1 MAAGKSHGETCPQ
14 GFQYALIGHVGATPA
29 QRGTMTPLMRPL
41 YHVADLKRLINPGI
55 VAVVGASETR
65 GSFGE
70 RTLSNMAAFTGKV
83 FAINP
88 KYQTLLGRPCVPSL
102 ADMPDSPDCVVLCV
116 ARPMVEGM
124 IESAASVQAGG
135 VVVYASGF
143 AETAKP
149 DRVEAQQRLVE
160 LAHHS
165 GVRVVGPNCVG
176 LANTR
181 SGAGLNFMPDYAGM
195 GHRRGPIGIV
205 SQSGALGYTVLQG
218 MQRGIGFSHYL
229 AAGNSCDV
237 DVCDFISYLAEDDD
251 TKAIICL
258 LEGVK
263 DGAHFLEAAR
273 KARDAGKPLIVYK
286 TGNSETSS
294 KAAMS
299 HTGTMVGSAVAYRTA
314 FEDSGAIAID
324 DLEAVLETASFFA
337 KTGAPTRGRGVGIL
351 STSGGAAVI
360 CADKAEVHSV
370 ELPALEAKTAGALH
384 EVVPDFGSV
393 ANPSDLTAEVL
404 KTSETFGFCLD
415 AFLNDS
421 NFSALVMPMIFA
433 HASSSGA
440 RAPTIAEAA
449 ARTDRPLAVVWMN
462 EWYQGPGSELLDAD
476 AKVCMFRSADRC
488 FATLRAWFDWHE
500 GRGRGHARSDRRSA
514 PAAEQA
520 ARAILSDAR
529 GRGATLSETDS
540 KRVLACYGIAI
551 PQEILARDPEHA
563 ALAAD
568 RIGCP
573 VAVKIVSPDILHK
586 TEAGG
591 VRLGLSTPGNARE
604 AARNILASAFR
615 YAPEAKIDGI
625 SVQQMASPGVEMV
638 LGIKNDRQFG
648 PLIATGLGGIM
659 VELLGDTA
667 VRLAPVDDQAAR
679 GMLASLKGYTLL
691 TGFRGKPGL
700 DIDRL
705 IDIICRLSELADDLR
720 DVVDQID
727 VNPVI
732 VSSSGAM
739 ATDALIVCR

>member
-1 MAAGKSHGETCPQ
+1 MMPST
-14 GFQYALIGHVGATPA
+14 
-29 QRGTMTPLMRPL
+29 RPL
-41 YHVADLKRLINPGI
+41 YHAADLERLINPKI
-55 VAVVGASETR
+55 VAVVGASETP

-70 RTLSNMAAFTGKV
+70 RTLSNMSDFTGKV

-102 ADMPDSPDCVVLCV
+102 AEMPESPDCVVLCV

-124 IESAASVQAGG
+124 IEAAAAARAGG
-135 VVVYASGF
+135 IVVYASGF

-149 DRVEAQQRLVE
+149 DRIEAQQRLIA
-160 LAHHS
+160 LAQRT

-181 SGAGLNFMPDYAGM
+181 SGAGLNFMPGYSGM

-251 TKAIICL
+251 TRAIVCL

-263 DGAHFLEAAR
+263 DGDRFLGAAR
-273 KARDAGKPLIVYK
+273 KARDAGKALIVCK
-286 TGNSETSS
+286 TGNSETSG

-299 HTGTMVGSAVAYRTA
+299 HTGTMVGSAVAYQTA
-314 FEDSGAIAID
+314 IKDAGAIAVD

-337 KTGAPTRGRGVGIL
+337 KTSAPTRGRGVGIL

-360 CADKAEVHSV
+360 CADKAEAHDVP
-370 ELPALEAKTAGALH
+370 LPALEAKTATALH
-384 EVVPDFGSV
+384 RVVPDFGSV

-415 AFLNDS
+415 AFTNDAS
-421 NFSALVMPMIFA
+421 FSALVMPMIFA

-440 RAPTIAEAA
+440 RAPTISEAA
-449 ARTDRPLAVVWMN
+449 ARTDHPLAVVWMN

-476 AKVCMFRSADRC
+476 PKVCMFRSADRC

-500 GRGRGHARSDRRSA
+500 RAPRAARAVRISPPS
-514 PAAEQA
+514 AEQA
-520 ARAILSDAR
+520 ARAILTAAR
-529 GRGATLSETDS
+529 QRGEALSEVDS
-540 KRVLACYGIAI
+540 KRILACYGIAT
-551 PQEILARDPEHA
+551 PREILARDADQA
-563 ALAAD
+563 ASAAGE
-568 RIGCP
+568 IGGP
-573 VAVKIVSPDILHK
+573 LAVKIVSPDILHK

-591 VRLGLSTPGNARE
+591 VKLGLSTPEAVRE
-604 AARNILASAFR
+604 AAADILASAQR
-615 YAPEAKIDGI
+615 YAPQARVDGV
-625 SVQQMASPGVEMV
+625 SVQQMVPPGLEMV
-638 LGIKNDRQFG
+638 LGVKNDRQFG
-648 PLIATGLGGIM
+648 PLIAVGFGGIM

-667 VRLAPVDDQAAR
+667 VRLAPVDGESAR
-679 GMLASLKGYTLL
+679 AMLASLKGHALL
-691 TGFRGKPGL
+691 TGFRGSTAA
-700 DIDRL
+700 DIDAL
-705 IDIICRLSELADDLR
+705 ADTICRLSELAHDLR

-727 VNPVI
+727 VNPV
-732 VSSSGAM
+732 M
-739 ATDALIVCR
+739 AAVNGVMAADALIVCR

>member
-1 MAAGKSHGETCPQ
+1 MVPTTARA
-14 GFQYALIGHVGATPA
+14 
-29 QRGTMTPLMRPL
+29 L
-41 YHVADLKRLINPGI
+41 YHRDDLHRLIDPKI

-70 RTLSNMAAFTGKV
+70 RTLSNMSAFTGKV
-83 FAINP
+83 YAINP
-88 KYQTLLGRPCVPSL
+88 KYQNLLGRPCVPSL
-102 ADMPDSPDCVVLCV
+102 SNMPESPDCVVLCV
-116 ARPMVEGM
+116 ARPMVEDM
-124 IESAASVQAGG
+124 IESAAAVKVGG
-135 VVVYASGF
+135 VIVYASGF

-149 DRVEAQQRLVE
+149 DRIDAQQRLVQ
-160 LAHHS
+160 LAQRT

-218 MQRGIGFSHYL
+218 MQRGVGFSHYL

-237 DVCDFISYLAEDDD
+237 DVCDFVSYLAEDDD
-251 TKAIICL
+251 TKSIICL

-263 DGAHFLEAAR
+263 DGDRFLTAAR
-273 KARDAGKPLIVYK
+273 KARDAGKALIVYK

-299 HTGTMVGSAVAYRTA
+299 HTGTMVGSVVAYRTA
-314 FEDSGAIAID
+314 IEEAGAIAVD
-324 DLEAVLETASFFA
+324 DLEAVLETAAFMA
-337 KTGAPTRGRGVGIL
+337 KTKPPSRGRGVGIL

-360 CADKAEVHSV
+360 CADKAEAHGIP
-370 ELPALEAKTAGALH
+370 LPALEAKTDRALR

-415 AFLNDS
+415 AFMSDAG
-421 NFSALVMPMIFA
+421 FSALVMPMILA

-440 RAPTIAEAA
+440 RAPTIVEAA
-449 ARTDRPLAVVWMN
+449 DRTDRPLAVVWMN

-476 AKVCMFRSADRC
+476 PKVCMFRSADRC

-500 GRGRGHARSDRRSA
+500 HRGRRQAKSERRS
-514 PAAEQA
+514 PPSAEQA
-520 ARAILSDAR
+520 ARAILSDAM
-529 GRGATLSETDS
+529 GRGAALSETNS
-540 KRVLACYGIAI
+540 KRILACYGIAI
-551 PQEILARDPEHA
+551 PQEIVARDPEQA
-563 ALAAD
+563 ALAAG
-568 RIGCP
+568 RIGGP
-573 VAVKIVSPDILHK
+573 VAIKIVSPDIPHK

-591 VRLGLSTPGNARE
+591 VRLGLSTPENVRE
-604 AARNILASAFR
+604 AAKHILASASR
-615 YAPEAKIDGI
+615 YAPTATIDGI
-625 SVQQMASPGVEMV
+625 SVQQMAPPGVEIV

-648 PLIATGLGGIM
+648 PLIAAGLGGIM

-667 VRLAPVDDQAAR
+667 VRLAPVNDQTAR
-679 GMLASLKGYTLL
+679 AMLASLKGHALL
-691 TGFRGKPGL
+691 TGFRGKPGV

-705 IDIICRLSELADDLR
+705 IDTICRLSELAYDLK

-727 VNPVI
+727 INPVI
-732 VSSSGAM
+732 VGASGVM
-739 ATDALIVCR
+739 AVDALIVCR

>member
-1 MAAGKSHGETCPQ
+1 MTQ
-14 GFQYALIGHVGATPA
+14 AT
-29 QRGTMTPLMRPL
+29 RSL
-41 YHVADLKRLINPGI
+41 YNAADLRRLINPGI
-55 VAVVGASETR
+55 VAVVGASETQ

-88 KYQTLLGRPCVPSL
+88 KYQTLLGRACVPSL

-116 ARPMVEGM
+116 PRPMVEGM
-124 IESAASVQAGG
+124 IESAAAAKAGG

-149 DRVEAQQRLVE
+149 DRIEAQQRLVE
-160 LAHHS
+160 LSHRT

-229 AAGNSCDV
+229 AAGTSCDV

-273 KARDAGKPLIVYK
+273 KARDAGKALIVYK

-314 FEDSGAIAID
+314 FEDAGAIAID

-360 CADKAEVHSV
+360 CADKAEAHGV
-370 ELPALEAKTAGALH
+370 ELPALEAKTGSALR

-393 ANPSDLTAEVL
+393 GNPSDLTAEVL

-421 NFSALVMPMIFA
+421 GFSALMLPMIFA

-440 RAPTIAEAA
+440 RAPAIVEAA
-449 ARTDRPLAVVWMN
+449 ARSDRALAVVWMN

-476 AKVCMFRSADRC
+476 PRVCVFRSADRC
-488 FATLRAWFDWHE
+488 FAALRAWFYWHKRVE
-500 GRGRGHARSDRRSA
+500 PADASRRSDPSV
-514 PAAEQA
+514 EQA
-520 ARAILSDAR
+520 ARRIIAGKS
-529 GRGATLSETDS
+529 RGAALSETDS
-540 KRVLACYGIAI
+540 KRVLACYGIAT
-551 PQEILARDPEHA
+551 PKEMLVHDPEGA
-563 ALAAD
+563 ALAVSQIASPTA
-568 RIGCP
+568 I
-573 VAVKIVSPDILHK
+573 KIVSPDILHK

-591 VRLGLSTPGNARE
+591 VRLGVSKPEEART
-604 AARNILASAFR
+604 AAEQILESCLR
-615 YAPEAKIDGI
+615 YAPQARIDGI
-625 SVQQMASPGVEMV
+625 SVQQMVPAGVEIV
-638 LGIKNDRQFG
+638 LGVKNDRQFG
-648 PLIATGLGGIM
+648 PLVAAGLGGIM
-659 VELLGDTA
+659 VELIADTA
-667 VRLAPVDDQAAR
+667 VRLAPVGEQSAR
-679 GMLASLKGYTLL
+679 AMLGSLKGYALL
-691 TGFRGKPGL
+691 KGFRGKPGV
-700 DIDRL
+700 DVDRL
-705 IDIICRLSELADDLR
+705 VDTICRLSELAHDLR
-720 DVVDQID
+720 DVIDQID

-732 VSSSGAM
+732 ASTSGVVA
-739 ATDALIVCR
+739 ADALIVCR

>member
-1 MAAGKSHGETCPQ
+1 
-14 GFQYALIGHVGATPA
+14 
-29 QRGTMTPLMRPL
+29 MTHSTRPL
-41 YHVADLKRLINPGI
+41 YSAADLTRLINPGV

-70 RTLSNMAAFTGKV
+70 RTLSNMSGFSGKV

-102 ADMPDSPDCVVLCV
+102 ADLPESPDCVVLCV

-124 IESAASVQAGG
+124 IESAAAVKAGG
-135 VVVYASGF
+135 VIVYASGF

-149 DRVEAQQRLVE
+149 DRIEAQQRVVE
-160 LAHHS
+160 LAHRT

-181 SGAGLNFMPDYAGM
+181 SRAGLNFMADYAGM
-195 GHRRGPIGIV
+195 GHKRGPIGIV

-218 MQRGIGFSHYL
+218 MERGIGFSHYL

-237 DVCDFISYLAEDDD
+237 DVCDFVSYLAEDDD
-251 TKAIICL
+251 TKAIVCL

-263 DGAHFLEAAR
+263 DGARFLTAAR
-273 KARDAGKPLIVYK
+273 KARDAGKALIVYK

-299 HTGTMVGSAVAYRTA
+299 HTGTMVGSAVAYQTA
-314 FEDSGAIAID
+314 IADSGAIAID

-337 KTGAPTRGRGVGIL
+337 KTKAPSNGRGVGIL

-360 CADKAEVHSV
+360 CADKAEQHGVL
-370 ELPALEAKTAGALH
+370 LPALEAKTASALK

-421 NFSALVMPMIFA
+421 GFSALVMPMIFA
-433 HASSSGA
+433 HSSSSGA
-440 RAPTIAEAA
+440 RAPTIVGAA

-476 AKVCMFRSADRC
+476 PKVCVFRSADRC
-488 FATLRAWFDWHE
+488 FATLRAWLDWHE
-500 GRGRGHARSDRRSA
+500 YRGRQPDAERRSA
-514 PAAEQA
+514 PSAEPA
-520 ARAILSDAR
+520 ARAILSDAMQR
-529 GRGATLSETDS
+529 GTTLSETES
-540 KRVLACYGIAI
+540 KRILACYGIAT
-551 PQEILARDPEHA
+551 PQEILARDPEEA
-563 ALAAD
+563 ASAS
-568 RIGCP
+568 RQMGGS
-573 VAVKIVSPDILHK
+573 VAIKIVSPDILHK

-591 VRLGLSTPGNARE
+591 VRLGLSTSADVRK
-604 AARNILASAFR
+604 AAEDIRASALR
-615 YAPEAKIDGI
+615 YAPQARIDGI
-625 SVQQMASPGVEMV
+625 SVQQMVPPGVEIV
-638 LGIKNDRQFG
+638 LGVKNDRQFG
-648 PLIATGLGGIM
+648 PLIAAGLGGIM

-667 VRLAPVDDQAAR
+667 ARLAPVNDQTAR
-679 GMLASLKGYTLL
+679 AMLASLKGHALL
-691 TGFRGKPGL
+691 TGFRGKPGV
-700 DIDRL
+700 DIDGL
-705 IDIICRLSELADDLR
+705 VDTICRLSELAHDLR
-720 DVVDQID
+720 DIVDQID

-732 VSSSGAM
+732 AGASGVM
-739 ATDALIVCR
+739 AADALIVCR

>member
-1 MAAGKSHGETCPQ
+1 
-14 GFQYALIGHVGATPA
+14 
-29 QRGTMTPLMRPL
+29 MTSSMRRL
-41 YHVADLKRLINPGI
+41 YNAADLKRLIDPNV

-70 RTLSNMAAFTGKV
+70 RTLSNMSAFSGKV
-83 FAINP
+83 FAVNP

-102 ADMPDSPDCVVLCV
+102 ADMPERPDCVVLCV
-116 ARPMVEGM
+116 ARQMVESM
-124 IESAASVQAGG
+124 IEAAAAAGAGG

-149 DRVEAQQRLVE
+149 DRIEAQQRLIEV
-160 LAHHS
+160 AHRT

-218 MQRGIGFSHYL
+218 MERGIGFSHYL

-251 TKAIICL
+251 TRSIVCL

-263 DGAHFLEAAR
+263 DGDRFLSAAR
-273 KARDAGKPLIVYK
+273 KARDAGKALIVYK

-299 HTGTMVGSAVAYRTA
+299 HTGTMVGSVVAYQA
-314 FEDSGAIAID
+314 ALAEVGAIALD
-324 DLEAVLETASFFA
+324 NLEAVLETASFFA
-337 KTGAPTRGRGVGIL
+337 KAGSPTRGRGVGIL

-360 CADKAEVHSV
+360 CADKAEAHGVP
-370 ELPALEAKTAGALH
+370 LPPLEATTASALH

-393 ANPSDLTAEVL
+393 ANPSDLTADVL

-421 NFSALVMPMIFA
+421 GFSALVMPMIFA

-440 RAPTIAEAA
+440 RAPAIVEAA

-476 AKVCMFRSADRC
+476 PKVCMFRSADRC
-488 FATLRAWFDWHE
+488 FAALKAWFDWHE
-500 GRGRGHARSDRRSA
+500 HRAGRRAAAPRRSA
-514 PAAEQA
+514 LSAELA
-520 ARAILSDAR
+520 ARAILSGAKAR
-529 GRGATLSETDS
+529 GAALSETCS
-540 KRVLACYGIAI
+540 KQVLDCYGIAI
-551 PQEILARDPEHA
+551 PREILASDPEQA
-563 ALAAD
+563 VRAS
-568 RIGCP
+568 REIG
-573 VAVKIVSPDILHK
+573 VAVALKIVSPDILHK

-591 VRLGLSTPGNARE
+591 VKLGLSSPQDVS
-604 AARNILASAFR
+604 AAAADILASARR
-615 YAPEAKIDGI
+615 YAPEARIDGV
-625 SVQQMASPGVEMV
+625 SVQQMIPPGIEIV
-638 LGIKNDRQFG
+638 LGVKNDRQFG
-648 PLIATGLGGIM
+648 PLVAAGLGGTM
-659 VELLGDTA
+659 VELLGDA
-667 VRLAPVDDQAAR
+667 KVRLAPVDDQAAR
-679 GMLASLKGYTLL
+679 AMLASLRGHALL
-691 TGFRGKPGL
+691 TGFRGKPGI
-700 DIDRL
+700 DIDGL
-705 IDIICRLSELADDLR
+705 VDIICRLSELAHDLR
-720 DVVDQID
+720 DVIDQID

-732 VSSSGAM
+732 ASADGAI
-739 ATDALIVCR
+739 AADALIVCR

>member
-1 MAAGKSHGETCPQ
+1 
-14 GFQYALIGHVGATPA
+14 
-29 QRGTMTPLMRPL
+29 MTPSKRSL
-41 YHVADLKRLINPGI
+41 YSANDLTRLINPNV

-70 RTLSNMAAFTGKV
+70 RTLSNMSAFTGKV

-88 KYQTLLGRPCVPSL
+88 KYQNLLGRPCVPSL
-102 ADMPDSPDCVVLCV
+102 ADLPESPDCVVLCV

-124 IESAASVQAGG
+124 IEAAAAVKAGG
-135 VVVYASGF
+135 IIVYASGF

-149 DRVEAQQRLVE
+149 DRIEAQQRVVE
-160 LAHHS
+160 LARRT

-218 MQRGIGFSHYL
+218 MERGIGFSHYL

-237 DVCDFISYLAEDDD
+237 DVSDFISYLAEDDD
-251 TKAIICL
+251 TRAIVCL

-263 DGAHFLEAAR
+263 DGGRFLSAAR
-273 KARDAGKPLIVYK
+273 KARDSGKALIVYK
-286 TGNSETSS
+286 TGNSETSG

-299 HTGTMVGSAVAYRTA
+299 HTGTMVGSVVAYQTA
-314 FEDSGAIAID
+314 FEEAGAIAVD

-337 KTGAPTRGRGVGIL
+337 KTKAPTNGRGVGIL

-360 CADKAEVHSV
+360 CADKAEAHGVP
-370 ELPALEAKTAGALH
+370 LPALGANTATALH
-384 EVVPDFGSV
+384 TVVPDFGSV

-415 AFLNDS
+415 AFLNDAG
-421 NFSALVMPMIFA
+421 FSALVMPMIFA

-440 RAPTIAEAA
+440 RAPTIVDAS

-462 EWYQGPGSELLDAD
+462 EWYQGPGSEILDAD
-476 AKVCMFRSADRC
+476 PRVCMFRSADRC

-500 GRGRGHARSDRRSA
+500 HRARREARAARRS
-514 PAAEQA
+514 PLSAEQP
-520 ARAILSDAR
+520 ARTILAEAR
-529 GRGATLSETDS
+529 GRGAALSETES
-540 KRVLACYGIAI
+540 KQILACYGV
-551 PQEILARDPEHA
+551 PVPREILARDPEQA
-563 ALAAD
+563 ALAAGQ
-568 RIGCP
+568 IGGP
-573 VAVKIVSPDILHK
+573 VAIKIVSPDILHK

-591 VRLGLSTPGNARE
+591 VKLGLSTSEDIR
-604 AARNILASAFR
+604 AAADMLASVKR
-615 YAPEAKIDGI
+615 YAPQARIDGI
-625 SVQQMASPGVEMV
+625 SVQQMTPPGVEIA
-638 LGIKNDRQFG
+638 LGVKNDRQFG
-648 PLIATGLGGIM
+648 PLIAAGLGGIL

-667 VRLAPVDDQAAR
+667 VRLAPVNVQAAQA
-679 GMLASLKGYTLL
+679 MLASLRGHALL
-691 TGFRGKPGL
+691 TGFRGRPGVN
-700 DIDRL
+700 IDTL
-705 IDIICRLSELADDLR
+705 VDTICRLSELAHDLS
-720 DVVDQID
+720 DVIDQID

-732 VSSSGAM
+732 ASTGGVM
-739 ATDALIVCR
+739 AVDALIVCR

>member
-1 MAAGKSHGETCPQ
+1 
-14 GFQYALIGHVGATPA
+14 
-29 QRGTMTPLMRPL
+29 MTPSKRSL
-41 YHVADLKRLINPGI
+41 YSANDLTRLINPNV

-88 KYQTLLGRPCVPSL
+88 KYQNLLGRPCVPSL
-102 ADMPDSPDCVVLCV
+102 ADLPESPDCVVLCV

-124 IESAASVQAGG
+124 IEAAAAVKAGG
-135 VVVYASGF
+135 IIVYASGF

-149 DRVEAQQRLVE
+149 DRIQAQQRVVE
-160 LAHHS
+160 LARRT

-218 MQRGIGFSHYL
+218 MERGIGFSHYL

-237 DVCDFISYLAEDDD
+237 DVSDFISYLAEDDD
-251 TKAIICL
+251 TRAIVCL

-263 DGAHFLEAAR
+263 DGGRFLSAAR
-273 KARDAGKPLIVYK
+273 KARDSGKALIVYK
-286 TGNSETSS
+286 TGNSETSG

-299 HTGTMVGSAVAYRTA
+299 HTGTMVGSVVAYQTA
-314 FEDSGAIAID
+314 FEEAGAIAVD

-337 KTGAPTRGRGVGIL
+337 KTKAPTNGRGVGIL

-360 CADKAEVHSV
+360 CADKAEAHGVP
-370 ELPALEAKTAGALH
+370 LPALGANTATALH
-384 EVVPDFGSV
+384 TVVPDFGSV

-415 AFLNDS
+415 AFLNDAG
-421 NFSALVMPMIFA
+421 FSALVMPMIFA

-440 RAPTIAEAA
+440 RAPTIVDAS

-462 EWYQGPGSELLDAD
+462 EWYQGPGSEILDAD
-476 AKVCMFRSADRC
+476 PRVCMFRSADRC

-500 GRGRGHARSDRRSA
+500 HRARREARAVRRS
-514 PAAEQA
+514 PLSAEQP
-520 ARAILSDAR
+520 ARTILAEAR
-529 GRGATLSETDS
+529 GRGAALSETES
-540 KRVLACYGIAI
+540 KQILACYGV
-551 PQEILARDPEHA
+551 PVPREILARDPEQA
-563 ALAAD
+563 ALAAGQ
-568 RIGCP
+568 IGGP
-573 VAVKIVSPDILHK
+573 VAIKIVSPDILHK

-591 VRLGLSTPGNARE
+591 VKLGLSTSEDIR
-604 AARNILASAFR
+604 AAATDILASVKR
-615 YAPEAKIDGI
+615 YAPQARIDGI
-625 SVQQMASPGVEMV
+625 SVQQMTPPGVEIA
-638 LGIKNDRQFG
+638 LGVKNDRQFG
-648 PLIATGLGGIM
+648 PLIAAGLGGIL

-667 VRLAPVDDQAAR
+667 VRLAPVNVQAAQA
-679 GMLASLKGYTLL
+679 MLASLRGHALL
-691 TGFRGKPGL
+691 TGFRGRPGVN
-700 DIDRL
+700 IDTL
-705 IDIICRLSELADDLR
+705 VDTICRLSELAHDLS
-720 DVVDQID
+720 DVIDQID

-732 VSSSGAM
+732 ASTGGVM
-739 ATDALIVCR
+739 AADALIVCR

>member
-1 MAAGKSHGETCPQ
+1 
-14 GFQYALIGHVGATPA
+14 
-29 QRGTMTPLMRPL
+29 MTASTRPL
-41 YHVADLKRLINPGI
+41 YDAADLGRLINPGV

-102 ADMPDSPDCVVLCV
+102 ADMPESPDCVVLCV

-124 IESAASVQAGG
+124 IEAAASVKAGG
-135 VVVYASGF
+135 VIVYASGF

-149 DRVEAQQRLVE
+149 DRIEAQERLIE
-160 LAHHS
+160 LARRT

-195 GHRRGPIGIV
+195 GHKRGPIGIV

-218 MQRGIGFSHYL
+218 MERGIGFSHYL

-263 DGAHFLEAAR
+263 DGGRFLGAAR
-273 KARDAGKPLIVYK
+273 KAREAGKALIVYK

-314 FEDSGAIAID
+314 FEDTGAIAID

-337 KTGAPTRGRGVGIL
+337 KTKAPTGGRGVGIL

-360 CADKAEVHSV
+360 CADKAEAHDVP
-370 ELPALEAKTAGALH
+370 LPALEAKTASALH

-415 AFLNDS
+415 AFMNDS
-421 NFSALVMPMIFA
+421 GFSALVMPMIFA

-440 RAPTIAEAA
+440 RAPTIVEAA
-449 ARTDRPLAVVWMN
+449 GRSDRPLAVVWMN

-476 AKVCMFRSADRC
+476 PKVCMFRSADRC

-500 GRGRGHARSDRRSA
+500 GRTRRQAQTTRQSPPSA
-514 PAAEQA
+514 QQA
-520 ARAILSDAR
+520 ARAILSDAKS
-529 GRGATLSETDS
+529 RGAALSETDS

-563 ALAAD
+563 ALAAG
-568 RIGCP
+568 RIGGP
-573 VAVKIVSPDILHK
+573 VAIKVVSPDILHK

-591 VRLGLSTPGNARE
+591 VRLGLSTPENVRE
-604 AARNILASAFR
+604 AARNILASVCR
-615 YAPEAKIDGI
+615 YAPQARIDGI
-625 SVQQMASPGVEMV
+625 SVQQMAPPGLEIV
-638 LGIKNDRQFG
+638 LGVKNDRQFG
-648 PLIATGLGGIM
+648 PLIAAGLGGIM
-659 VELLGDTA
+659 VELLRDTA
-667 VRLAPVDDQAAR
+667 VRLAPVDEQAAR
-679 GMLASLKGYTLL
+679 AMLASLQGHALL
-691 TGFRGKPGL
+691 TGFRGKPGV
-700 DIDRL
+700 DIDGL
-705 IDIICRLSELADDLR
+705 VDTICRLSELAHDLS
-720 DVVDQID
+720 DVIDQID

-732 VSSSGAM
+732 ASASGVM
-739 ATDALIVCR
+739 AADALIVCRS

>member
-1 MAAGKSHGETCPQ
+1 
-14 GFQYALIGHVGATPA
+14 
-29 QRGTMTPLMRPL
+29 
-41 YHVADLKRLINPGI
+41 
-55 VAVVGASETR
+55 
-65 GSFGE
+65 
-70 RTLSNMAAFTGKV
+70 
-83 FAINP
+83 
-88 KYQTLLGRPCVPSL
+88 
-102 ADMPDSPDCVVLCV
+102 
-116 ARPMVEGM
+116 
-124 IESAASVQAGG
+124 
-135 VVVYASGF
+135 
-143 AETAKP
+143 
-149 DRVEAQQRLVE
+149 
-160 LAHHS
+160 
-165 GVRVVGPNCVG
+165 VVGPNCVG

-251 TKAIICL
+251 THAIICL

-263 DGAHFLEAAR
+263 DGGRFLTAAR
-273 KARDAGKPLIVYK
+273 KARDAGKALIVYK

-314 FEDSGAIAID
+314 FEDSGAIAVD

-337 KTGAPTRGRGVGIL
+337 KSGAPTCGRGVGIL

-360 CADKAEVHSV
+360 CADKAEAHGVA
-370 ELPALEAKTAGALH
+370 LPALEAKTATALH
-384 EVVPDFGSV
+384 QVVPDFGSV

-421 NFSALVMPMIFA
+421 SFSALIMPMIFA

-440 RAPTIAEAA
+440 RAPTIVETA

-476 AKVCMFRSADRC
+476 PRVCMFRSADRC
-488 FATLRAWFDWHE
+488 FATLRAWFDWHQ
-500 GRGRGHARSDRRSA
+500 GRINRPSESARKSA
-514 PAAEQA
+514 ASAEQA
-520 ARAILSDAR
+520 ARAILSEAK
-529 GRGATLSETDS
+529 GRGAALSEMDS

-551 PQEILARDPEHA
+551 PQEILARDPEQA
-563 ALAAD
+563 ASAAAK
-568 RIGCP
+568 IGGP
-573 VAVKIVSPDILHK
+573 VAIKIVSPDILHK

-591 VRLGLSTPGNARE
+591 VRLGLSTPENVRE
-604 AARNILASAFR
+604 AAKNILASASR
-615 YAPEAKIDGI
+615 YAPQAKIDGI
-625 SVQQMASPGVEMV
+625 SVQQMALSGVEIV
-638 LGIKNDRQFG
+638 LGVKNDRQFG
-648 PLIATGLGGIM
+648 PLIAAGLGGIM
-659 VELLGDTA
+659 VELLDDTA
-667 VRLAPVDDQAAR
+667 VRLAPVGGETAR
-679 GMLASLKGYTLL
+679 EMLASLKGHALL
-691 TGFRGKPGL
+691 TGFRGKPGV
-700 DIDRL
+700 DIDAL
-705 IDIICRLSELADDLR
+705 IDTICRLSELAHDLS

-732 VSSSGAM
+732 VSAGGVIA
-739 ATDALIVCR
+739 ADALIVCR

>member
-1 MAAGKSHGETCPQ
+1 MTHSTR
-14 GFQYALIGHVGATPA
+14 ALYGADEL
-29 QRGTMTPLMRPL
+29 R
-41 YHVADLKRLINPGI
+41 RLVNPKV
-55 VAVVGASETR
+55 VAVVGASETK

-70 RTLSNMAAFTGKV
+70 RTLSNMSAFTGKV

-102 ADMPDSPDCVVLCV
+102 ADMPESPDCVVLCV

-124 IESAASVQAGG
+124 IENAAAVRAGG
-135 VVVYASGF
+135 VIVYASGF

-149 DRVEAQQRLVE
+149 DRIEAQQRLIE
-160 LAHHS
+160 LAHRT

-218 MQRGIGFSHYL
+218 MERGIGFSHYL

-251 TKAIICL
+251 TQAIICL

-263 DGAHFLEAAR
+263 DGDRFLHAAR
-273 KARDAGKPLIVYK
+273 KARGTGKALIVYK

-314 FEDSGAIAID
+314 FEDAGAIAVD
-324 DLEAVLETASFFA
+324 DLEAVLETASFMA
-337 KTGAPTRGRGVGIL
+337 KTKAPSRGRGVGIL

-360 CADKAEVHSV
+360 CADKAEAHGVP
-370 ELPALEAKTAGALH
+370 LPALEVKTASALH

-421 NFSALVMPMIFA
+421 GFSALVMPMIFA

-440 RAPTIAEAA
+440 RAPTIAKAA

-476 AKVCMFRSADRC
+476 SKVCMFRSADRC

-500 GRGRGHARSDRRSA
+500 RRPTQQPEVRRRS
-514 PAAEQA
+514 PPSAEQA
-520 ARAILSDAR
+520 ARAILSGAM
-529 GRGATLSETDS
+529 GRGAALSETDS
-540 KRVLACYGIAI
+540 KRILACYGIAI

-563 ALAAD
+563 ALAAG

-573 VAVKIVSPDILHK
+573 VAIKIVSPDILHK

-591 VRLGLSTPGNARE
+591 VRLGLSTPENARE
-604 AARNILASAFR
+604 AANNILASALR
-615 YAPEAKIDGI
+615 HAPQARVDGI
-625 SVQQMASPGVEMV
+625 SVQQMAPPGVEIV
-638 LGIKNDRQFG
+638 LGVKNDRQFG
-648 PLIATGLGGIM
+648 PLVAAGLGGIM

-667 VRLAPVDDQAAR
+667 VRLAPVNDQTAR
-679 GMLASLKGYTLL
+679 AMLASLKGHALL
-691 TGFRGKPGL
+691 TGFRGKPGV
-700 DIDRL
+700 DIDGL
-705 IDIICRLSELADDLR
+705 VDTICRLSELAHDLGNI
-720 DVVDQID
+720 VDQID
-727 VNPVI
+727 INPVI
-732 VSSSGAM
+732 AGANGVV
-739 ATDALIVCR
+739 AVDALIICRS

>member
-1 MAAGKSHGETCPQ
+1 MAD
-14 GFQYALIGHVGATPA
+14 TPV
-29 QRGTMTPLMRPL
+29 RTL
-41 YHVADLKRLINPGI
+41 YHGDDLRRLIDPKV

-70 RTLSNMAAFTGKV
+70 RTLSNMSAFTGKV

-88 KYQTLLGRPCVPSL
+88 KYRSLLGRPCVPSL
-102 ADMPDSPDCVVLCV
+102 ADMPERPDCVVLCV
-116 ARPMVEGM
+116 ARTMVEGM
-124 IESAASVQAGG
+124 VESAAAAGAGG
-135 VVVYASGF
+135 VIVYASGF

-149 DRVEAQQRLVE
+149 DRIEAQQRLIE
-160 LAHHS
+160 LAHRT

-176 LANTR
+176 LANTS

-195 GHRRGPIGIV
+195 GHKRGPIGIV

-218 MQRGIGFSHYL
+218 MERGIGFSHYL

-237 DVCDFISYLAEDDD
+237 DVCDFVSYLAEDDD
-251 TKAIICL
+251 TRAIICL

-263 DGAHFLEAAR
+263 DGERFLQAAR
-273 KARDAGKPLIVYK
+273 KARDAGKALIVYK

-314 FEDSGAIAID
+314 FEDTGAIALD
-324 DLEAVLETASFFA
+324 DLEAVLETASFMA
-337 KTGAPTRGRGVGIL
+337 KVKAPTRGRGVGIL

-360 CADKAEVHSV
+360 CADKAEAHGIP
-370 ELPALEAKTAGALH
+370 LPPLEAKTASALH

-421 NFSALVMPMIFA
+421 GFSALVMPMIFA

-440 RAPTIAEAA
+440 RASTIVEAA

-476 AKVCMFRSADRC
+476 PRVCMFRSADRC
-488 FATLRAWFDWHE
+488 FATLRAWFDWHQ
-500 GRGRGHARSDRRSA
+500 GRTNRQSESARRSVA
-514 PAAEQA
+514 SAERA
-520 ARAILSDAR
+520 ARAILSEAKER
-529 GRGATLSETDS
+529 GSTLSETDS

-551 PQEILARDPEHA
+551 PQEILARDPKQA
-563 ALAAD
+563 ALAAVK
-568 RIGCP
+568 IGGP
-573 VAVKIVSPDILHK
+573 VAIKIVSPDILHK

-591 VRLGLSTPGNARE
+591 VKLGLSTPENVRE
-604 AARNILASAFR
+604 AAKNILASAGR
-615 YAPEAKIDGI
+615 YAPQARIDGI
-625 SVQQMASPGVEMV
+625 SVQQMAPAGVEIV
-638 LGIKNDRQFG
+638 LGVKNDRQFG
-648 PLIATGLGGIM
+648 PLVAAGLGGIM
-659 VELLGDTA
+659 VELLDDAA
-667 VRLAPVDDQAAR
+667 VRLAPLGGETAR
-679 GMLASLKGYTLL
+679 EMLASLKGQALL
-691 TGFRGKPGL
+691 TGFRGKPGV
-700 DIDRL
+700 DIDAL
-705 IDIICRLSELADDLR
+705 IDTICRLSELAHDLS

-732 VSSSGAM
+732 VSADGVIA
-739 ATDALIVCR
+739 ADALIVCR

>member
-1 MAAGKSHGETCPQ
+1 
-14 GFQYALIGHVGATPA
+14 
-29 QRGTMTPLMRPL
+29 MTYPTRPL
-41 YHVADLKRLINPGI
+41 YGAAELKRLIDPGV

-102 ADMPDSPDCVVLCV
+102 AQMPERPDCVVLCV
-116 ARPMVEGM
+116 ARPMVESM
-124 IESAASVQAGG
+124 IEAAAAAGAGG
-135 VVVYASGF
+135 VIVYASGF

-149 DRVEAQQRLVE
+149 DRIEAQQRLIEV
-160 LAHHS
+160 AHRT

-176 LANTR
+176 LANTQ

-195 GHRRGPIGIV
+195 GHKRGPIGIV

-218 MQRGIGFSHYL
+218 MERGIGFSHYL

-251 TKAIICL
+251 TKSIICL

-263 DGAHFLEAAR
+263 DGDRFLHAAR
-273 KARDAGKPLIVYK
+273 KARDAGKALIVYK

-299 HTGTMVGSAVAYRTA
+299 HTGTMVGSAVAYQAA
-314 FEDSGAIAID
+314 FAEAGAIAVD

-337 KTGAPTRGRGVGIL
+337 KTNAPTCGRGVGIL

-360 CADKAEVHSV
+360 CADKAELHDVP
-370 ELPALEAKTAGALH
+370 LPPLEAMTATALH

-421 NFSALVMPMIFA
+421 GFSALVMPMIFA

-440 RAPTIAEAA
+440 RAPTIVEAA

-462 EWYQGPGSELLDAD
+462 EWYQGPGSDTLDAD
-476 AKVCMFRSADRC
+476 PRVCMFRSADRC

-500 GRGRGHARSDRRSA
+500 GRSRRPPPVVRKSA
-514 PAAEQA
+514 PSAQQA
-520 ARAILSDAR
+520 ARAILSDATAR
-529 GRGATLSETDS
+529 GTALSETDS
-540 KRVLACYGIAI
+540 KRILACYGIPV
-551 PQEILARDPEHA
+551 PQEILAHNPEQA
-563 ALAAD
+563 ALASSKIA
-568 RIGCP
+568 GS
-573 VAVKIVSPDILHK
+573 VAIKIVSPDILHK

-591 VRLGLSTPGNARE
+591 VRLDLSGAEQVRK
-604 AARNILASAFR
+604 AAGEILASASR
-615 YAPEAKIDGI
+615 HAPTARIDGV
-625 SVQQMASPGVEMV
+625 SVQQMAPPGVEIV
-638 LGIKNDRQFG
+638 LGVKNDRQFG
-648 PLIATGLGGIM
+648 PLIAVGLGGIM

-667 VRLAPVDDQAAR
+667 VRLAPLGDQAAR
-679 GMLASLKGYTLL
+679 AMLASLKGHALL
-691 TGFRGKPGL
+691 TGFRGRPGV
-700 DIDRL
+700 DIDAL
-705 IDIICRLSELADDLR
+705 ADIICRLSELAHDLR

-732 VSSSGAM
+732 ATSSGVM
-739 ATDALIVCR
+739 AADALIICR